1 MSMFAGFS
9 GGKKKKQKKS
19 QAGRGGAGKPPLPLL
34 ASAPSKSI
42 AEIGQRS
49 PACILLP
56 PRLLRWCSQGQWTP
70 PGLLA
75 HVPAGD
81 GNQSKLHPRFKCC
94 PLLGMGKEVI
104 PPRDSC
110 SIHVPTTGSPKTL
123 RTPPPPQPLQAALSR
138 GGGVTCAHP
147 VTMLPQN
154 KGKLQVPFLTFI
166 FIYIYKKIKYI

>member
-1 MSMFAGFS
+1 MFAGFS

-138 GGGVTCAHP
+138 GGGCHLRPPRHDAPAEQRQTA
-147 VTMLPQN
+147 
-154 KGKLQVPFLTFI
+154 GPFFN
-166 FIYIYKKIKYI
+166 IYIYIYI